1 MTDYLRAPEHC
12 LASDEELHSVICV
25 EPNALHSVSRTP
37 TIESNGSPSQHND
50 AWIGAILHSI
60 LATARS
66 SFSVD
71 YVSDV
76 TMPLLLG
83 ACC

>member
-1 MTDYLRAPEHC
+1 
-12 LASDEELHSVICV
+12 VIPV
-25 EPNALHSVSRTP
+25 EPGALHSVSRTP
-37 TIESNGSPSQHND
+37 TIESNGSASQHND

-60 LATARS
+60 LDAARS
-66 SFSVD
+66 SFSLD

-76 TMPLLLG
+76 TMPWSLG